1 MEQAVKF
8 DFETLD
14 PNEKLHLTSSAP
26 KRKTRFSEAEIEAL
40 KQEAFT
46 AGEAA
51 GRSAALSQAEQ
62 TTARALVELSENF
75 GSLLQ
80 QVDQQLTSLQA
91 EAAKLGL
98 IAAQQLAPAL
108 MAREPLAEIESLF
121 RECAASLRNEPRI
134 VIRIPQQLVEPL
146 TERID
151 EIGRQ
156 VGYPGRIVVL
166 GEPEFT
172 ATECQ
177 MEWPDGGVT
186 QGSPAQSR
194 EIETIVATYIASGSP
209 SDQGVPAVGEQEI
222 PASEQPG
229 MDSELSQMTTESNE
243 L

>member
-14 PNEKLHLTSSAP
+14 PNEKLHVTANAP

-51 GRSAALSQAEQ
+51 GRSAALSQVEQ
-62 TTARALVELSENF
+62 TTAEALADLSANF

-98 IAAQQLAPAL
+98 LAARQLAPAL
-108 MAREPLAEIESLF
+108 MAREPLAEIEALF
-121 RECAASLRNEPRI
+121 RECAASLRSEPRI
-134 VIRIPQQLVEPL
+134 VIRIPQQLAETL
-146 TERID
+146 SERID

-166 GEPEFT
+166 GEPDFT

-194 EIETIVATYIASGSP
+194 EIETIVATYIADSSTA
-209 SDQGVPAVGEQEI
+209 DQAVPAGRKQEV
-222 PASEQPG
+222 PASEQAG
-229 MDSELSQMTTESNE
+229 TDSEPRQMTTESSE